1 MLQLKRLRKE
11 RGMTAREMAAK
22 LGMKADTYRKWEY
35 GVNGMSIENACAVAD
50 VLDVT
55 LDELVGRPVSVS
67 ALAERKT
74 YLTNLYERCEDGRR
88 DTLIKTAGR
97 HNVTI
102 ELYRDITATVVVLVG
117 EDDAAPIKE
126 RRPVITPPT
135 TQRTKPCL

>member
-1 MLQLKRLRKE
+1 MKRLRKE

-88 DTLIKTAGR
+88 DTLIKTAESFA
-97 HNVTI
+97 
-102 ELYRDITATVVVLVG
+102 ELDSLRQKGA
-117 EDDAAPIKE
+117 
-126 RRPVITPPT
+126 R
-135 TQRTKPCL
+135 

>member
-55 LDELVGRPVSVS
+55 LDALVGRPVSAS

-88 DTLIKTAGR
+88 DTLIKTAESFA
-97 HNVTI
+97 
-102 ELYRDITATVVVLVG
+102 ELDSLRQEGA
-117 EDDAAPIKE
+117 
-126 RRPVITPPT
+126 R
-135 TQRTKPCL
+135 